1 MDKPI
6 VEAGGQPRLTR
17 TVREKVKNPSSD
29 HEEEDESLE
38 AVLLPRGVAEADS
51 LLPFTNLCQAE
62 KLSSTSSEEEGEV
75 AAGGRYVYKVNPAL
89 RWEADRLGARM
100 RAYVEPAFPDCDK
113 DDIFTEANTRGVTP
127 SVARTGAET
136 TIPGYWPDSA
146 TDSSLEDVSTAA
158 TETIMTSVAREAT
171 AHLVAVE
178 TVNVNEVIVPNDLVA
193 ASAKETLLAG
203 DTEPTNLFEALA
215 TDGTGMGSLNK
226 NVAADGTDSL
236 TETVATDGTG
246 IPTET
251 VAADGTGSLTEI
263 VAADGIGSPTETVA
277 VDDTGSPTETAAAD
291 GTRSHTETV
300 AADGTSSHTE
310 TVAANGTGSN
320 KETIASDSNTNLTE
334 SVAADSNM
342 EGSIGAA
349 EFIVVDGIFRTI
361 NNLLADGIESAPESI
376 AAGGTESTAESLVVD
391 SPGCA
396 TKTITADAEGT
407 GRAVETITI
416 NGSKFYPDLITV
428 NGSESSI
435 VACGPD
441 SLAEAI
447 IEEVIE
453 TLMKESTES
462 YTNAAEKAAES
473 ETTDGT
479 DSCKHAADGTD
490 SYLNAVEK
498 AAESETGDGTG
509 SYTKSAE
516 KAAESETGDG
526 DDSYTNAAEKAAES
540 ETGDDT
546 GSYTKAAEKGAE
558 SETRDG
564 TDSNDAEL
572 LKQDE
577 CRVVA
582 EEEDDPQLPDS
593 SMAKLVSLLPPDKPQ
608 SQSRRP
614 SLGSYTNR
622 VGVCCPLQHIVNNPL
637 GSFWPFQCIKQEA
650 IFRDFSTTTCI
661 VQYDTTVWFLFTIR
675 CLCFIVHVAPFF
687 SFMT

>member
-75 AAGGRYVYKVNPAL
+75 AAGGRYVYKVNPAP

-127 SVARTGAET
+127 SVASTGAET

-171 AHLVAVE
+171 AHLVAGE
-178 TVNVNEVIVPNDLVA
+178 TVNVNEVIVPNDLGT
-193 ASAKETLLAG
+193 ASAKETLMAG

-396 TKTITADAEGT
+396 TKTITADAEGP
-407 GRAVETITI
+407 GRAVETITV

-540 ETGDDT
+540 ETGDGT
-546 GSYTKAAEKGAE
+546 GSYTKAAEKAAE

-593 SMAKLVSLLPPDKPQ
+593 SMAKLVSLLPPDQPQ

-622 VGVCCPLQHIVNNPL
+622 VGVCCPLQHTVNNPL

-661 VQYDTTVWFLFTIR
+661 VHCTV
-675 CLCFIVHVAPFF
+675 
-687 SFMT
+687 